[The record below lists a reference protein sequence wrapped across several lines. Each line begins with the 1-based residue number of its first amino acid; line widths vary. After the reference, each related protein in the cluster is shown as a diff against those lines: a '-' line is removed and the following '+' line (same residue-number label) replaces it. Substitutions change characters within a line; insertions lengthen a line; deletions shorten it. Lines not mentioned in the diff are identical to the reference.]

1 MSDAQDCAVGT
12 SNEWVTRQIPEPTP
26 GLDLPVL
33 PKRADRLLSLLVE
46 MDAYVTEADS
56 EPKTIYASPGT
67 LQVTGYTPEEVILGD
82 CVEIHASDQD
92 LLVTGAIALAKYGT
106 PFSCL
111 VRLKHKC
118 GDWRWIE
125 VSSLASYASEDGGYR
140 SMSLNRDV
148 TKLINAQRD
157 VVQSEERYRVVSE
170 MSRDMITEST
180 ADGQTMYVSPAVSL
194 VLGWTDE
201 ELSAQEPYTLVHP
214 EDVDRIRS
222 LTDAAVLSGKPVQY
236 DAFRIR
242 AKSGEYLWFTTSSV
256 VYKRSDGEIR
266 ILAVTHN
273 ITEQLEDQAKRR
285 DLEEQMVSAQKLES
299 LGVMA
304 GGIAHDFNNLL
315 TPILG
320 EASLVLADLPANSP
334 LRVRLMKIQRAAE
347 RAASLTHQMLSYAG
361 KGPLQ
366 LERLNLTHLVD
377 EMGRLFES
385 AVSGKTQ
392 LEFELTPALPSVEAD
407 ASQISQVVINLISN
421 ASEALPDGAGKITVR
436 TGVIDLPAAPS
447 KAVFAEQLV
456 AGPHV
461 YIEVVDTGCG
471 MDAATAAKIFD
482 PFFTTK
488 FTGRG
493 LGLAAVAGIVRGHR
507 GALEIES
514 EPGIGTVFR
523 VMFPATDGEVQQ
535 VAKRDQHAAKWAAS
549 ETVLI
554 IDDDEWVR
562 DLASDIL
569 ARAGLHVMTA
579 ADGREGVEVFKAH
592 ADEIALVVLD
602 RTMPKLSGFETFQ
615 ALREIRADVPVI
627 LVSGYSE
634 ESAAAELSGVGL
646 AGFLQKPFLPEA
658 LLEIVVD
665 VMPIAT

>member
-1 MSDAQDCAVGT
+1 MSDAQDRDVET
-12 SNEWVTRQIPEPTP
+12 SNGWVTRQIPEPTP

-33 PKRADRLLSLLVE
+33 PKRTDRLLSLLVE

-56 EPKTIYASPGT
+56 KPSTIYASPGA
-67 LQVTGYTPEEVILGD
+67 LQVTGYTPEEVIQGD
-82 CVEIHASDQD
+82 CVEIHVSDHD
-92 LLVTGAIALAKYGT
+92 ALLSGAVALARYGT

-111 VRLKHKC
+111 VRLKHKS

-125 VSSLASYASEDGGYR
+125 ISSLASYVTESGGYR
-140 SMSLNRDV
+140 SMSLNRDI
-148 TKLINAQRD
+148 TKLIVAQRD
-157 VVQSEERYRVVSE
+157 VVQSEERYRVISE
-170 MSRDMITEST
+170 MSRDLITEST
-180 ADGQTMYVSPAVSL
+180 AGGKAVYVSPVVSL

-201 ELSAQEPYTLVHP
+201 ELGAQEPYALIHP
-214 EDVDRIRS
+214 EDVDRVRGI
-222 LTDAAVLSGKPVQY
+222 TEFAVSSGNPVQY

-242 AKSGEYLWFTTSSV
+242 AKGGEYLSFTTSSV

-273 ITEQLEDQAKRR
+273 ITEELEQQAKRR

-320 EASLVLADLPANSP
+320 EASLGLADLPADSP
-334 LRVRLMKIQRAAE
+334 LRARLIKIQRAAE

-366 LERLNLTHLVD
+366 LEQLNLTHLVD

-385 AVSGKTQ
+385 AVSGRTQ
-392 LEFELTPALPSVEAD
+392 LEFELRPTLPAVEAD
-407 ASQISQVVINLISN
+407 AAQVSQVVINLISN
-421 ASEALPDGAGKITVR
+421 ASEALSDGAGKITVR

-447 KAVFAEQLV
+447 KAVFAEQFV
-456 AGPHV
+456 PGTHV

-507 GALEIES
+507 GALEVES

-535 VAKRDQHAAKWAAS
+535 VVKRDQHVAKWAAN

-562 DLASDIL
+562 DLATDIL
-569 ARAGLHVMTA
+569 ARAGLHVITA
-579 ADGREGVEVFKAH
+579 VDGCEGVEVFKAH
-592 ADEIALVVLD
+592 ADEVNLVLLD
-602 RTMPKLSGFETFQ
+602 RTMPKMSGFETFQ
-615 ALREIRADVPVI
+615 ALREVCPDVPVI

-634 ESAAAELSGVGL
+634 ERAAANLAGAGL

-658 LLEIVVD
+658 LLEIVGD
-665 VMPIAT
+665 VMP